1 MFKAKMFKPKT
12 FKPNTFNHK
21 TFKQQTFTPKIF
33 TSMIFRPKMFTP
45 LVGMT
50 TAALIAVLIVFAIYS
65 APKSAFVDVGKVLP
79 QTSARSDR
87 LRVPVKGAACSQRGW
102 PDFEQNC
109 QFDFRESAGTARA
122 VRVIAM
128 R

>member
-1 MFKAKMFKPKT
+1 MFKAKIFEPKMFKPETFKQKT
-12 FKPNTFNHK
+12 FKHK
-21 TFKQQTFTPKIF
+21 AITPKIF
-33 TSMIFRPKMFTP
+33 TSMLFRPRMFTP

-109 QFDFRESAGTARA
+109 QFDFRESAGKARA

>member
-1 MFKAKMFKPKT
+1 MFKPKT

-21 TFKQQTFTPKIF
+21 IFKQQTFTPKIF
-33 TSMIFRPKMFTP
+33 TSMIFRPKVFTP

-50 TAALIAVLIVFAIYS
+50 AAALIAVLIVFAIYS

-79 QTSARSDR
+79 QTSAKSDR
-87 LRVPVKGAACSQRGW
+87 LRVPVKGTACSQRGW

-109 QFDFRESAGTARA
+109 QFDFRESAGKARA